1 MKKIIRNLAV
11 LAIIL
16 CISIPVLSLST
27 KSYKEQDVLNGMLK
41 ELNGNFLEGD
51 VNVGGVILDEFLHK
65 NDIYDLGEEIK
76 SKMEIIGERSDPN
89 RMYDNVQGEFY
100 SEEFIYE
107 DGFNQLTIYGYDKDK
122 NLITVMIGSYRDE
135 VSNIEETTL
144 FINLI
149 KGGKRFDISGI
160 IDKIEDVFKKFN
172 KVVETTTCITGTLDG
187 KIKEDLIKKDVI
199 NFKKRFKLNIVEE
212 YVDNEII
219 SYTGYTPLIDSFIFS
234 GTKKVNLNLALRYN
248 ELENKTYI
256 WIGTPI
262 ITTGY

>member
-16 CISIPVLSLST
+16 SISIPVFSLST
-27 KSYKEQDVLNGMLK
+27 KNYGEQDILNGILK
-41 ELNGNFLEGD
+41 ELKGEFLEGD

-65 NDIYDLGEEIK
+65 DDILQLGEEIK
-76 SKMEIIGERSDPN
+76 VKMEIIGEKSDPN
-89 RMYDNVQGEFY
+89 RVYDNVQGEFY
-100 SEEFIYE
+100 SEEFTHE
-107 DGFNQLTIYGYDKDK
+107 DGFNQLTIYGYDGEKNPVTIMIASYEDK
-122 NLITVMIGSYRDE
+122 I
-135 VSNIEETTL
+135 SNVEETTL

-149 KGGKRFDISGI
+149 KGGKTFDINGI
-160 IDKIEDVFKKFN
+160 IDRIEDVFKRFN
-172 KVVETTTCITGTLDG
+172 RPVETTTCVIGTLDG
-187 KIKEDLIKKDVI
+187 KTEENLIKRDIISFRKE
-199 NFKKRFKLNIVEE
+199 FKLNVVEE
-212 YVDNEII
+212 YSDNEIV

-234 GTKKVNLNLALRYN
+234 GKEKVNLNLALRYN